1 MRGDGAE
8 EVRCEKRW
16 GGGSEENRTEL
27 PRRGTKGRGGAVRPL
42 REKNTRVS
50 RRKKSRFFA
59 GFRALFASS
68 AAAQMHLLA
77 THKAPRTKPAPPL
90 IKATLPASRLT
101 CERAT

>member
-42 REKNTRVS
+42 REKHTRVS
-50 RRKKSRFFA
+50 RRKKSRFFCQFSRAFCLVGGSTNAPA
-59 GFRALFASS
+59 GHPQSAEDEAGTTAHQGDFACVT
-68 AAAQMHLLA
+68 ADL
-77 THKAPRTKPAPPL
+77 
-90 IKATLPASRLT
+90 
-101 CERAT
+101 